1 MPQMVVRIKVKD
13 YISQKNMRMSQ
24 DFLDK
29 LEEMVRSIIDK
40 AIERAKAN
48 NRNTVMPRDL

>member
-1 MPQMVVRIKVKD
+1 MQLLVRIKVKD

-24 DFLDK
+24 DFIEK
-29 LEEMVRSIIDK
+29 LEEHLKTIIDK